1 MPGRHRKTKTA
12 SWKLPTGIGVALAA
26 GLVVT
31 FWAVSIPERPAE
43 PAGPIA
49 YLAVPSNTSSSQLPP
64 PATTATTT
72 PPAPQPPVT
81 TAPPVTTTPPPPVTT
96 TAPKTT
102 ATTRASSCPTT
113 LDGVKPHVA
122 QVGHHL
128 AARFDVDVD
137 DIGGVAGRG
146 GASDHPAG
154 LALDFPVDTATG
166 NTLAEYVLANRRAFG
181 VSYVI
186 WRQRYNDGSGWSAME
201 DRGSATANHLDH
213 VHVSFH
219 AAATVKV
226 TC

>member
-1 MPGRHRKTKTA
+1 MPGRHRKQQAT
-12 SWKLPTGIGVALAA
+12 SWKLPTGIAAALAA
-26 GLVVT
+26 GLVVAI
-31 FWAVSIPERPAE
+31 WAVSGAEQAAE
-43 PAGPIA
+43 PAEPIA
-49 YLAVPSNTSSSQLPP
+49 YLVAPSIPALTQIPR
-64 PATTATTT
+64 PATTPSTT

-81 TAPPVTTTPPPPVTT
+81 TTAPPATTTTT
-96 TAPKTT
+96 TPKTT
-102 ATTRASSCPTT
+102 ATARASSCPTT

-122 QVGHHL
+122 QVGNHI
-128 AARFDVDVD
+128 AARFDVD

-146 GASDHPAG
+146 GASDHPSG
-154 LALDFPVDTATG
+154 LALDFIVGTATG
-166 NTLAEYVLANRRAFG
+166 DALAEYVLANRRAFG